1 MAFKTLTLQG
11 FLEGGSVGM
20 IGRGELQPPISQFWG
35 KTSGGD
41 VLRILLLEGEAGI
54 GKTTVVRHID
64 LHNQMRGNTGHYAY
78 IYIRFVPDATHSILP
93 LLIEG
98 MKQSHSVHRLLTNTP
113 EETFASVC
121 SALRRIIRLRPTII
135 IVDDLHEMV
144 GESIAEF
151 GKLLDALTDE
161 PVGILCTARPV
172 DFPARGVI
180 QRFPFEIEKV
190 SGLDREEV
198 STFFEVFQV
207 TFSEAELDLLVA
219 STLGNPLAIA
229 SAFRAAFRLG
239 GIREDEEGE
248 LRTTKAFAEIVK
260 ENTKSLV
267 GGMIAHQS
275 HDVRR
280 VALRLSL
287 LGEYFSKESAVL
299 ITGEDQEVIEQL
311 RTEGVISRTLEGILL
326 LPTSP
331 ESIHP
336 QLHFTHSLVHRE
348 LLDEVEELPTEELCT
363 IIGTA
368 PIVTTTPWQI
378 MLRHK
383 EQLSHHIHALPSTLL
398 RQTIVASLNF
408 VKALSST
415 TDWNLGIDILGVVAI
430 LLEAESLKGEDG
442 VAVLK
447 AQYVLAGLNTFYRD
461 TYTPEAEAFL
471 KESEATTHNP
481 STSAEA
487 ALRIEY
493 LRNKYN
499 YVKPANIHD
508 PELGKEIED
517 EVNQLRES
525 FPDLR
530 FHPNYIEW
538 LGTLCHWSQNLP
550 DEYRRRVEKE
560 YELLAAEEVLPD
572 TLRTKLQATVVPKLL
587 TLIGSGEELALRTEQ
602 YEALKVNPHAGRFL
616 ASPANIVFLRDSGQ
630 IDQLVEATD
639 LLADDSRLHGSWNWV
654 WLSEQIRLFGRL
666 LLGLGRVEG
675 EEILARYIERIA
687 EADNRVTSA
696 RMVATEIVY
705 AAILRGERE
714 WGAHLARSYE
724 IGPGGLDEGIRLFL
738 ERGELSEEDERE
750 LTESVEKEILN
761 IWNIIDRRI
770 LFEATKIKAEQ
781 CSDGETPLHYATL
794 IQNNLPSAIT
804 WLLERNLDPLATAFV
819 RDFGDQLSADIYN
832 SLNTQ
837 IDEIR
842 TRRNESARSDD
853 KGGIVDVSLFGSIE
867 VRLPNRTPI
876 KLRGSRQKGLLA
888 AMAAAELIGSRMDRE
903 TFFEVVGIDSENL
916 KSRRDSL
923 NSAIYRLRDLLGENA
938 IISGEEIPRLNH
950 DSVRIDLLEHYRH
963 IRLIEEKL
971 IETNPGQA
979 LTLLHDVL
987 DGVTYHTLF
996 HSLYHP
1002 IFEELREEYEN
1013 RMRGVVINLAKKLI
1027 EVQDFDGAVRLIVKA
1042 LLFVPEDKELFQ
1054 LQIEAQ
1060 RASGKHW
1067 ISGIPFEEWSQ
1078 ERRRLQESRLT

>member
-1 MAFKTLTLQG
+1 MVLKTHTLQD
-11 FLEGGSVGM
+11 FLAGGSVGM
-20 IGRGELQPPISQFWG
+20 IGRNELELPITDFWT
-35 KTSGGD
+35 KTLRGD
-41 VLRILLLEGEAGI
+41 HLRILLFEGEAGI

-64 LHNQMRGNTGHYAY
+64 LLNQIIGNLGQFAY

-98 MKQSHSVHRLLTNTP
+98 MKQSRSVLRLLTTTP

-121 SALRRIIRLRPTII
+121 GVLRRIIRLRPTIVV
-135 IVDDLHEMV
+135 VDDLHEMV

-151 GKLLDALTDE
+151 GKLLDALADE

-180 QRFPFEIEKV
+180 QRFPFEIEKI
-190 SGLDREEV
+190 SGLDREKV
-198 STFFEVFQV
+198 STFFEVFHV
-207 TFSEAELDLLVA
+207 TFSEVELDQLVA

-239 GIREDEEGE
+239 GIREDEEGK

-275 HDVRR
+275 PEVRKA
-280 VALRLSL
+280 ALRLSL
-287 LGEYFSKESAVL
+287 LGEYFSKESALL
-299 ITGEDQEVIEQL
+299 IAAGDQDIIDQL
-311 RTEGVISRTLEGILL
+311 STEGIISRTDQKISL
-326 LPTSP
+326 LPGSP
-331 ESIHP
+331 ESLHL

-348 LLDEVEELPTEELCT
+348 LLEEVEELPIEDLCT
-363 IIGTA
+363 IIVSA
-368 PIVTTTPWQI
+368 PIATTTPWQA
-378 MLRHK
+378 MLRHR
-383 EQLSHHIHALPSTLL
+383 EQLTVEVQTLPSALL
-398 RQTIVASLNF
+398 RQTVVASLNF
-408 VKALSST
+408 AKALSST
-415 TDWNLGIDILGVVAI
+415 TDWNLGIDILRVVAI
-430 LLEAESLKGEDG
+430 LLEAESLKGEDD
-442 VAVLK
+442 VAILK
-447 AQYVLAGLNTFYRD
+447 GRYALAGLNTFYRD
-461 TYTPEAEAFL
+461 TYTPEAESFL
-471 KESEATTHNP
+471 RESEAVTRNP
-481 STSAEA
+481 STLIEA

-493 LRNKYN
+493 LRNNYN
-499 YVKPANIHD
+499 YVKPADIHD
-508 PELGKEIED
+508 PELGKEIES

-525 FPDLR
+525 FPNLR

-550 DEYRRRVEKE
+550 DTYRRRVEKE
-560 YELLAAEEVLPD
+560 YESLAAEEALPD

-602 YEALKVNPHAGRFL
+602 YEALKVNPHARRFL

-666 LLGLGRVEG
+666 LLGLERAEG
-675 EEILARYIERIA
+675 EEILARYVERIA

-714 WGAHLARSYE
+714 WGAHLAKSYE

-750 LTESVEKEILN
+750 LAEGVENEILN
-761 IWNIIDRRI
+761 IWHIIDRRI
-770 LFEATKIKAEQ
+770 LFDAVQVRTKQ
-781 CSDGETPLHYATL
+781 HSDGYTTL
-794 IQNNLPSAIT
+794 IQNNLPSTIS
-804 WLLERNLDPLATAFV
+804 WLLQRRLDFLATIFLK
-819 RDFGDQLSADIYN
+819 DFGEQLSANIYN

-837 IDEIR
+837 IEEIR
-842 TRRNESARSDD
+842 ARRREQTKSDD
-853 KGGIVDVSLFGSIE
+853 KGEVVEISLFGSIE

-916 KSRRDSL
+916 KNRRDSL

-938 IISGEEIPRLNH
+938 IISGEEIPRLNL
-950 DSVRIDLLEHYRH
+950 DSVRIDLLENYRH

-971 IETNPGQA
+971 IQTNPGQA
-979 LTLLHDVL
+979 LRLLHDVL
-987 DGVTYHTLF
+987 DGVTYHILF

-1027 EVQDFDGAVRLIVKA
+1027 EVQDFDGAARLTVKA
-1042 LLFVPEDKELFQ
+1042 LLFVREDKELFQ

-1060 RASGKHW
+1060 RSSGKPW
-1067 ISGIPFEEWSQ
+1067 ISGIPFDEWTREHQ
-1078 ERRRLQESRLT
+1078 RLQRSRLT